1 MINSTTDSL
10 QPHAVFAG
18 ALRDTNEM
26 QGLILEGTTEDS
38 VRLSDD
44 IRHVDNDLAARQVR
58 VEIKAAGVCGS
69 DLSCVHGKYYMPTPL
84 VPGHEAA
91 GVVVEIGSAVTYCE
105 VGDHVILSTFGNCG
119 HCPDCEGGNP
129 GNCSVSMG
137 NLSQPYAEGDQVLYN
152 FAGIGAFVQET
163 IVGENQCIPIP
174 KEMPLTAAAL
184 IGCGVIT
191 GTGAVFNRARLQLG
205 DTCVVIGAGGVGLN
219 VIQAAKL
226 CGASRIIAVDRA
238 PQKEAFATD
247 FGATDFI
254 LAEEGVDVIKEV
266 KKMTGGGVDHSFEVV
281 GSTQLLAD
289 CLQMTRPGGNI
300 CAVGVPDLTAEV
312 TYPFQALHQNKNLMG
327 IRAGGARPRKDFPM
341 LADLYMKGQ
350 LLLDELIS
358 HTAGLD
364 GLQAAFD
371 SIKSGTEARTVLL
384 PNG

>member
-1 MINSTTDSL
+1 
-10 QPHAVFAG
+10 
-18 ALRDTNEM
+18 M

-44 IRHVDNDLAARQVR
+44 IELVNPDLAPRQVR
-58 VEIKAAGVCGS
+58 VEVKAAGVCGS

-91 GVVVEIGSAVTYCE
+91 GVVVETGAAVTYCE

-119 HCPDCEGGNP
+119 HCRDCEGGDP

-137 NLSQPYAEGDQVLYN
+137 VLGQPYSEGDQPLYN

-163 IVGENQCIPIP
+163 IVSENQCIPIP
-174 KEMPLTAAAL
+174 RDMPLTAAAL

-191 GTGAVFNRARLQLG
+191 GTGAVFNRARVQLG

-219 VIQAAKL
+219 VIQAAAL
-226 CGASRIIAVDRA
+226 CGASQIIAVDRV

-254 LAEEGVDVIKEV
+254 LADEGVDVIAEV
-266 KKMTGGGVDHSFEVV
+266 KKLSGGGVNHAFEVV
-281 GSTQLLAD
+281 GVTQLLAD

-312 TYPFQALHQNKNLMG
+312 TYPFQGLHQNKNLMG
-327 IRAGGARPRKDFPM
+327 IRAGGARPRRDFPM
-341 LADLYMKGQ
+341 LADLYMKGR
-350 LLLDELIS
+350 LKLDELIS

-371 SIKSGTEARTVLL
+371 SIKTGTEARTVLL